1 MSSLGSQ
8 DFFNILILKSF
19 FFFPFFSP
27 IKVNTLMPSAGDSDQ
42 CGMFCFHSNPTTLHC
57 GVLYLGLATL
67 LPFINGNKYT
77 RWQKVASQVP
87 ICAPVWTSDILH
99 LHHHEGLFLPLDYF
113 YLARKTECTHLAIC
127 KQSEQTRMWKKGVTL
142 SAIKGIFGTWI
153 HAVIWFSETQSMLWL
168 TFPLWIISAKKLVP
182 TLLW

>member
-8 DFFNILILKSF
+8 DFFNILILKS

-42 CGMFCFHSNPTTLHC
+42 CGMFCFHSNPTALHC
-57 GVLYLGLATL
+57 GVLYLGLANAL

-87 ICAPVWTSDILH
+87 ICAPV
-99 LHHHEGLFLPLDYF
+99 
-113 YLARKTECTHLAIC
+113 
-127 KQSEQTRMWKKGVTL
+127 
-142 SAIKGIFGTWI
+142 
-153 HAVIWFSETQSMLWL
+153 
-168 TFPLWIISAKKLVP
+168 
-182 TLLW
+182 